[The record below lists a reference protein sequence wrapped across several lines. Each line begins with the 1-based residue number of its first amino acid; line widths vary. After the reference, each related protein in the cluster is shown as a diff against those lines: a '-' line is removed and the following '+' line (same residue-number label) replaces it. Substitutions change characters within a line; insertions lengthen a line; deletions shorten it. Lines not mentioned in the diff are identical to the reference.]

1 MLRYAPAIGASKWAT
16 RTGAQSVSDLVRLLR
31 TGPKFEIGWLS
42 LLEVGDHHDA
52 VARGDAEHREEPII
66 TPSPPLSPAPASR
79 GRT

>member
-1 MLRYAPAIGASKWAT
+1 M
-16 RTGAQSVSDLVRLLR
+16 
-31 TGPKFEIGWLS
+31 
-42 LLEVGDHHDA
+42 LEVGDHHDA